1 MYDSGAGIVGGRF
14 QAEGV
19 EQEKEPKSAPK
30 EPIEEGGG
38 GAKKA
43 NLESEIPSC
52 SSINLLKYKLTH

>member
-38 GAKKA
+38 EPRRQTW
-43 NLESEIPSC
+43 NQ
-52 SSINLLKYKLTH
+52 KYQVVQVSTC

>member
-38 GAKKA
+38 SQEGKLGIRNTK
-43 NLESEIPSC
+43 LF
-52 SSINLLKYKLTH
+52 KYQLVEV